1 VEEKQHSFIGS
12 IPVIF
17 QEYESLLQVGG
28 KFKTFPTFSAA
39 LEGSV
44 IRLKS
49 LGKFI

>member
-17 QEYESLLQVGG
+17 QEYESFLGG
-28 KFKTFPTFSAA
+28 KFKTFQTFSAA

-49 LGKFI
+49 LGKLI